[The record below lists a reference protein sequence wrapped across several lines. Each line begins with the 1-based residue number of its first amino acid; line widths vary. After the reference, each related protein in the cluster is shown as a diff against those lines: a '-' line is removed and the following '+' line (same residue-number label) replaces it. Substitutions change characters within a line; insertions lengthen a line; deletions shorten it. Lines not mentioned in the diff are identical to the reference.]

1 MKKLNVLLG
10 VAALL
15 ASSGAMAGQFG
26 IGMCEYT
33 TSGRTGE
40 VMWGVKAAHRMND
53 STYEQ
58 MEKYCS
64 SPVNMQQARV
74 ALNKQPEMPA
84 AVAQPLPAQGVNI
97 DEATDTYQACVLGA
111 TGDGKG
117 YLKLVSSYG
126 GNVTM
131 QQVLRKA
138 HSYGYNVA
146 RTYRNC
152 TDYVMGY

>member
-10 VAALL
+10 AVALL

-26 IGMCEYT
+26 IGVCEYT

-53 STYEQ
+53 STYQQ
-58 MEKYCS
+58 MVKYCS

-74 ALNKQPEMPA
+74 ALAKQPEMPV

-111 TGDGKG
+111 TGDNVAWLRMVSG
-117 YLKLVSSYG
+117 YA
-126 GNVTM
+126 TDARM
-131 QQVLRKA
+131 QGVLRKA

-146 RTYRNC
+146 RTYRDC
-152 TDYVMGY
+152 TNYVMGY

>member
-1 MKKLNVLLG
+1 MIKSLIVT
-10 VAALL
+10 AALF

-53 STYEQ
+53 NTYEQ
-58 MEKYCS
+58 MVKYCS

-74 ALNKQPEMPA
+74 ALAKQPEMPA
-84 AVAQPLPAQGVNI
+84 AVPEPVSTEGVNI

-146 RTYRNC
+146 RTYRDCNN
-152 TDYVMGY
+152 YVMGY